1 MSLDTPLSEG
11 EMNALRRVSSG
22 LAKFLP
28 STYRMRLA
36 SLGLIT
42 LTGSGRLVL
51 TQGGKQQLAKL
62 EGTPRHDSTRR
73 LQ

>member
-11 EMNALRRVSSG
+11 EINALRRVSSG
-22 LAKFLP
+22 LAKFTP

-42 LTGSGRLVL
+42 LTGNGRLML
-51 TQGGKQQLAKL
+51 TQGGKEQLA
-62 EGTPRHDSTRR
+62 EQVVTARRDSTRR